1 MATLAGALLWGLGD
15 LGVRRVGGA
24 FSLVDTDGRAVTDR
38 DFRGRWM
45 LVYFGYTSCPDVC
58 PLTLH
63 DMAEALDRL
72 GPRAARVQPVF
83 VTVDPE
89 RDTPAVLRAYAAAVD
104 PRLVALTGS
113 ESAVSTTL
121 HAFRIQ
127 REVRHLAGRPHD
139 DYLVDHT
146 SVLFLIGPDGRFVA
160 PVRADESPDR
170 MATEI
175 AVHLS

>member
-1 MATLAGALLWGLGD
+1 MATLAGAILWSLGD
-15 LGVRRVGGA
+15 LGGHRVGGA
-24 FSLVDTDGRAVTDR
+24 FSLVDTGGRVVTDR

-72 GPRAARVQPVF
+72 GPRAGRVQPVF
-83 VTVDPE
+83 ITVDPQ
-89 RDTPAVLRAYAAAVD
+89 RDTPAVLRTYAASID

-113 ESAVSTTL
+113 ESAIGTTL
-121 HAFRIQ
+121 RAFQVQ

-160 PVRADESPDR
+160 PIRPDEPPDR
-170 MATEI
+170 LATDI
-175 AVHLS
+175 GAHLS